1 MENIQKIG
9 FDFGRGYVKAY
20 SEVDNIEHI
29 AVFKSVIGEGR
40 DIDLSEYMEKESE
53 KPIYIEYKNTNYFI
67 GILAE
72 KESQVPVRNS
82 RDSKT
87 SNTVEILFAA
97 ALSEVAVKEKVDI
110 MLGVPYKNYRKS
122 VLKEVI
128 EKYKGQTIKV
138 KNKINGSTKEVYINN
153 ISIFRE
159 GDAALIHAID
169 GKINEDKPVGLVSV
183 GFRTT
188 ELSYFDKGFIF
199 NDKMSNT
206 IEFGNRTLLSTVQ
219 DSLRDINIMKEVNEI
234 DTSNDYDDL
243 KSKAYLLGSENLAQ
257 RIDDIWINKSEM
269 DLYVAGGTS
278 TKLTFDK
285 EFKRVKDA
293 QLATAKGL
301 FEVAKRKF

>member
-9 FDFGRGYVKAY
+9 LDFGRGYVKAY
-20 SEVDNIEHI
+20 SEENNIEHV

-40 DIDLSEYMEKESE
+40 DIDLSEYMNKESE
-53 KPIYIEYKNTNYFI
+53 KPIYIEYKNENYFI
-67 GILAE
+67 GLLAE

-87 SNTVEILFAA
+87 SHTVEVLFAA
-97 ALSEVAVKEKVDI
+97 ALSEIAVKDKVDV

-128 EKYKGQTIKV
+128 ETYKGKTIKV
-138 KNKINGSTKEVYINN
+138 KNKISGSTKEAYINN
-153 ISIFRE
+153 ISILRE
-159 GDAALIHAID
+159 GDAALIHAIG

-188 ELSYFDKGFIF
+188 ELSYFDKGFTF

-206 IEFGNRTLLSTVQ
+206 IEFGNRTLLTTVQ
-219 DSLRDINIMKEVNEI
+219 DSLRNNDIMKDVNEI

-243 KSKAYLLGSENLAQ
+243 KAKAYLLGSENLAQ
-257 RIDDIWINKSEM
+257 RIEDIWINKSEM
-269 DLYVAGGTS
+269 DIYVAGGTS
-278 TKLTFDK
+278 INLEFDE
-285 EFKRVKDA
+285 EFKRVEDA

-301 FEVAKRKF
+301 FEVAKIKF

>member
-53 KPIYIEYKNTNYFI
+53 KPIYIEYQNTNYFI